1 MPMNKLKAGL
11 LAVTIAASSAFFT
24 APDNVAMAAGTL
36 RIGNMGEPASLDPHY
51 ASGTW
56 ESRII
61 GDLFLGLTTE
71 AADGTIIP
79 GAAESWTVSE
89 DGTLYTFKIRD
100 HNWSDGT
107 PVKASDFVFGMQRI
121 LKPET
126 ASSYA
131 TLLYTIKN
139 GAEVNSGKLPA
150 DKLAVKALDDKTL
163 QITLKGPAPYFIAQL
178 AHYTAYPL
186 PEHKLK
192 ELGREWA
199 KDSRLVGNGAYTL
212 KEWTPNAQIEIVKN
226 PEFYDAKNVSLDNV
240 FFYPQEDRAAVLKRV
255 RAGEIDIATDFASSD
270 LKWLEKN
277 LADYVR
283 IAPYL
288 SVYYYPM
295 NMSHEAL
302 KDIRV
307 RQALAMTIDRETLTQ
322 KVLRTGE
329 IPAYSMVPPG
339 TGTYGE
345 PAYVEWKE
353 LSQAEKNEKAR
364 ELMEAAG
371 YGKDNPLTIEVSYN
385 TSENHKKIA
394 IAVSAMWKKNLGV
407 RTTLSNS
414 EVKVHYK
421 NLDTKQFEIGR
432 AGWIA
437 DYNDP
442 QNFLYLL
449 EDYNVKNYAGYDN
462 DQFDELMIKAGLEG
476 NMEKRDEL
484 MRKAETLAMAELPNI
499 PIYYYVSKQLVNPK
513 VKGWIDNPADN
524 HRARFLSVE

>member
-1 MPMNKLKAGL
+1 MPMNRLKAGL
-11 LAVTIAASSAFFT
+11 LAISIAASGAFFT

-36 RIGNMGEPASLDPHY
+36 RIGNVGEPASLDPHY
-51 ASGTW
+51 VSGTW
-56 ESRII
+56 ENRIV

-71 AADGTIIP
+71 AGDGTIIP
-79 GAAESWTVSE
+79 GAAESWTISE
-89 DGTLYTFKIRD
+89 DGTIYTFTLRD
-100 HNWSDGT
+100 HSWSDGVK
-107 PVKASDFVFGMQRI
+107 VKASDFEFAMKRI

-131 TLLYTIKN
+131 SLLYTIKN

-150 DKLAVKALDDKTL
+150 DELAIKALDDKTL
-163 QITLKGPAPYFIAQL
+163 QIELVGPAPYFIAQL
-178 AHYTAYPL
+178 SHYTAYPL

-192 ELGREWA
+192 ELGKEWA

-226 PEFYDAKNVSLDNV
+226 PRFYDAENVSIDNV

-255 RAGEIDIATDFASSD
+255 RAGEIDVATDFASSD
-270 LKWLEKN
+270 LKWLKKN
-277 LADYVR
+277 MPEYIR

-288 SVYYYPM
+288 GVYYYPL

-307 RQALAMTIDRETLTQ
+307 RQALAMTVDRETLTN

-345 PAYVEWKE
+345 PSYVDWKD
-353 LSQAEKNEKAR
+353 LPQAEKNKKAQ
-364 ELMEAAG
+364 ELMTAAG
-371 YGKDNPLTIEVSYN
+371 YGKDNPLTVELSYN
-385 TSENHKKIA
+385 TSENHKKVA

-407 RTTLSNS
+407 KTTLSNS

-462 DQFDELMIKAGLEG
+462 DQYDALMKQASLEG
-476 NMEKRDEL
+476 DMEKRDAL
-484 MRKAETLAMAELPNI
+484 MHQAEALAMAEVPNI
-499 PIYYYVSKQLVNPK
+499 PIYYYVSKQLVNPR
-513 VKGWIDNPADN
+513 VKGWIDNPGDY